1 MLALVPESF
10 VAISFRKALRMLES
24 LQLPILVV
32 ALGVMSWAVIRLG
45 MQAKG
50 RAVELAIPAEVL
62 RCQAELKQLT
72 QDLQTELDEKMAAVH
87 ALSQAY
93 EQASRR
99 LSDLIDDAREIA
111 QPADEADESAE
122 SSFSQRRSA

>member
-1 MLALVPESF
+1 M
-10 VAISFRKALRMLES
+10 MES

-32 ALGVMSWAVIRLG
+32 ALVVMSWAVIRLS
-45 MQAKG
+45 MQAKN
-50 RAVELAIPAEVL
+50 RSADSAIPAEVL

-72 QDLQTELDEKMAAVH
+72 QDLQMELDEKLAAVN

-99 LSDLIDDAREIA
+99 LSDLIEEARA
-111 QPADEADESAE
+111 ATQLLDEAGQSAE
-122 SSFSQRRSA
+122 SRFSQRRSA